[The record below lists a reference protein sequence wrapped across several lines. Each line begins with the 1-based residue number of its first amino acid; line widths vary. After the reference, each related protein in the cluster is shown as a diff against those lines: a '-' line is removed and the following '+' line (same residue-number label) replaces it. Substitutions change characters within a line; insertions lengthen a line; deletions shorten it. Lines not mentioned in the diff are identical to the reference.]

1 MMLANMVFAYNNTDN
16 SDISEENKEKINK
29 VWETL
34 KGSTLVDVEE
44 ILNKIKEKCLNEV
57 KIG

>member
-1 MMLANMVFAYNNTDN
+1 MLANMVFAYNNTDN